1 MGHAVGEASERS
13 DEASPTAAGD
23 RSIVSGASK
32 PAAELD
38 RRRHGRISP
47 NSRLSRNSSRNTPS
61 SHLRDWEH
69 AIDPRIHIGIDVS
82 KARLDV
88 AMSDSSS
95 LLAVDNDH
103 KGFQK
108 LLKRLPPPD
117 RCQVVMEATGTYHF
131 DAFLCLN
138 EHGYYVAVVP
148 PIRVRAFATGA
159 GWIAKTDAI
168 DARVLVR
175 YSQVAELQIT
185 EKPSDFQL
193 KLHALVTRRRQLVDL
208 HVQESNHLEA
218 ARDKAVKADVEQT
231 RNMLKERITAIE
243 KQIDDLCDS
252 DPDAKRRVE
261 LMTSVPGIAKR
272 TAAVLLGEL
281 PELGDANRQQVGAL
295 VGVAPYNRDSGKSS
309 KLRSIRGGRA
319 TVRSALY
326 MAALTASRCNPVI
339 RPFYRRLKDAGKPSK
354 VCLTACIRK
363 LLTILNAMIKSN
375 TAWNHG
381 LQNA

>member
-1 MGHAVGEASERS
+1 MVHVVGEAAERS
-13 DEASPTAAGD
+13 DEASPTTADD
-23 RSIVSGASK
+23 RSIASGASE

-38 RRRHGRISP
+38 RRRLGRPSP
-47 NSRLSRNSSRNTPS
+47 NSRWSRNRSRDMPS
-61 SHLRDWEH
+61 SHLRDWDNT
-69 AIDPRIHIGIDVS
+69 IDPRIHIGIDVS
-82 KARLDV
+82 KERLDV
-88 AMSDSSS
+88 AMSDSSKP
-95 LLAVDNDH
+95 LAFDNDH

-108 LLKRLPPPD
+108 LLQQIPAPD
-117 RCQVVMEATGTYHF
+117 RCQIVLEATGTYHF
-131 DAFLCLN
+131 DLFLCLN
-138 EHGYYVAVVP
+138 DRGYHVAVVP

-159 GWIAKTDAI
+159 GWIAKTDSI

-218 ARDKAVKADVEQT
+218 ARDKAVKRDIAET
-231 RNMLKERITAIE
+231 RIMLKKRITAIE
-243 KQIDDLCDS
+243 KEIDELCDS
-252 DPDAKRRVE
+252 DPDAQRRIK
-261 LMTSVPGIAKR
+261 LLTSVPGIAKR

-309 KLRSIRGGRA
+309 RPRSIRGGRA

-326 MAALTASRCNPVI
+326 MAALTAARCNPVI
-339 RPFYRRLKDAGKPSK
+339 RPFYQRLKEAGKPTK

-363 LLTILNAMIKSN
+363 LLTILNAMLKANSPWKDV
-375 TAWNHG
+375 TA
-381 LQNA
+381 NA

>member
-1 MGHAVGEASERS
+1 MA
-13 DEASPTAAGD
+13 PAAADD
-23 RSIVSGASK
+23 RSIASGANK

-47 NSRLSRNSSRNTPS
+47 NSRLSRKPSRNTPS
-61 SHLRDWEH
+61 SHLRDWEL

-108 LLKRLPPPD
+108 LLKQLPPPD

-138 EHGYYVAVVP
+138 EHGYHVAVVP

-185 EKPSDFQL
+185 QKPSEFQL

-218 ARDKAVKADVEQT
+218 ARDKAVKRDISQT
-231 RNMLKERITAIE
+231 RIMLQKRIKAIE
-243 KQIDDLCDS
+243 KEIDELCDS
-252 DPDAKRRVE
+252 DPDARQRVK
-261 LMTSVPGIAKR
+261 LLTSVPGIAQR

-326 MAALTASRCNPVI
+326 MAALTATRCNPVI
-339 RPFYRRLKDAGKPSK
+339 RQFYRKLKDAGKPTK

-363 LLTILNAMIKSN
+363 LLTIINSMIKAN
-375 TAWNHG
+375 APWKDVTA
-381 LQNA
+381 NA